1 MLSRTSQAR
10 GARALTAS
18 LVLVATAL
26 PLGATASPVLGP
38 DLDLTAT
45 AWGAGSYSVAKD
57 WPDVA
62 AGPDGWLVPYIRS
75 PDGGP
80 RTLVLAR
87 LTEQATLV
95 DMSPPI
101 AVSDP
106 GLRGPAAVA
115 RGDSAWLVVWV
126 IGEAADA
133 RAWATQVNDAGVAL
147 TPGGFQLPLPAMGEV
162 DVAWDGGGW
171 TVVANTTKGISAVR
185 VQPSGA
191 VSAVVTFGQ
200 KGDGPPAVAHGSD
213 SLLVAS
219 ARADGMLDLHRLTH
233 AADGALVM
241 LSTSTADAQVA
252 DSRRVAVA
260 WNGSEY
266 LVAWPDLRAGTWLYD
281 FNGFKTEPDSDLY
294 AMRVSADGAL
304 PDAPPPGEGPAGF
317 VVSAAWFHQ
326 DSPSVIGTD
335 DGFLVAWRSA
345 QASEIPMWCKAS
357 FEGPC
362 DRSDLMTATVVGTAV
377 TPPGGEVR
385 VDTSWRLTR
394 LVAAPG
400 ESGPMLVWSGWEPD
414 YGWRSDT
421 FARRLDATPLVGDAT
436 PVTVVSAT
444 PNAQVNVA
452 LAVAPAGALAV
463 YSETR
468 GSNGVVEV
476 RYARVG
482 PDGSAVEPDGVL
494 LGTTGPGEP
503 DIGPTA
509 AATFAGT
516 AWVVAWV
523 KAGPPFSIFDTV
535 PGKLMVR
542 RLDVDGATI
551 GEFSPTT
558 PNYEG
563 AHTFD
568 FNPALASSGSGALLV
583 YTDGDTFS
591 EPPGRYLLLDA
602 SGAPV
607 DGATGTV
614 GTLPFGHATHA
625 VAWDGAAYLVASAE
639 EGMVVSTRLIA
650 ADGAPLGPSKALG
663 SATAGNPVFP
673 AAAAAPWGWLIAWN
687 RVVEWNVD
695 SRVRVARLS
704 PDGELLDV
712 DAGWTPPQ
720 TRLISPRLTAA
731 PGGQPLLA
739 WIDATSAEALAV
751 RFGADGLPAE
761 APWTLSEPSW
771 PTREVVVAATGL
783 ESWAV
788 LMSRVSTYGED
799 EAVPGRRAGLRFVGN
814 GGVPPGWEDVESPED
829 PADAGTAGDVS
840 TEPGDTALEPAD
852 VGGPEDVAEAPADAE
867 DSPDGGPIDPSDT
880 TSPDAD
886 KAPDAGAGGP
896 LDAGDASAPLADA
909 GDASTPAADAGAPSR
924 ASESDGGCSSA
935 SGRALGGPVK
945 SAALWLAAVLYALGW
960 HLRRDERRPPA
971 RQ

>member
-1 MLSRTSQAR
+1 MLSRTSQAS

-18 LVLVATAL
+18 LVLFGSAL
-26 PLGATASPVLGP
+26 PLRATASPVLGP

-75 PDGGP
+75 PDGEP

-87 LTEQATLV
+87 LTAQATLV
-95 DMSPPI
+95 DRSPPI
-101 AVSDP
+101 ATSNP
-106 GLRGPAAVA
+106 GLRGPPAVA
-115 RGDSAWLVVWV
+115 RGDAAWLVVWV
-126 IGEAADA
+126 IGEGAEA
-133 RAWATQVNDAGVAL
+133 RSWATQVSDLGVAL

-171 TVVANTTKGISAVR
+171 TVVANTAQGISAVR
-185 VQPSGA
+185 VLPSGA
-191 VSAVVTFGQ
+191 MSAVVTQGQ
-200 KGDGPPAVAHGSD
+200 YGNGPPAVARGSD
-213 SLLVAS
+213 SLLLVAS
-219 ARADGMLDLHRLTH
+219 AREDGRLELHRLTH
-233 AADGALVM
+233 AVDGAPVM

-266 LVAWPDLRAGTWLYD
+266 LVAWPDLRAGNWLYD
-281 FNGFKTEPDSDLY
+281 FNGSKAEPDSDLY
-294 AMRVSADGAL
+294 AMRVSADGAV

-317 VVSAAWFHQ
+317 LVSAAGNHQ
-326 DSPSVIGTD
+326 DSPSVIATD

-345 QASEIPMWCKAS
+345 QASEQPLYCKAS
-357 FEGPC
+357 FDGPC
-362 DRSDLMTATVVGTAV
+362 DRSDLMMATVVGTAV

-385 VDTSWRLTR
+385 VDSSWRLTR

-400 ESGPMLVWSGWEPD
+400 QSGPVLVWSGWEPD
-414 YGWRSDT
+414 YGWWPDT
-421 FARRLDATPLVGDAT
+421 FARRLDATPVVGDAT
-436 PVTVVSAT
+436 PVTVVSAA

-468 GSNGVVEV
+468 GSNGMVEV

-482 PDGSAVEPDGVL
+482 PDGGAVEPDGVL

-523 KAGPPFSIFDTV
+523 QVGPPFSIFDSV
-535 PGKLMVR
+535 PGRLLVR
-542 RLDVDGATI
+542 RLSADGAAL
-551 GEFSPTT
+551 GDFAPTT
-558 PNYEG
+558 PSYEG
-563 AHTFD
+563 EYTYD

-583 YTDGDTFS
+583 YTDGRTLS
-591 EPPGRYLLLDA
+591 GPRGKYLLLDA
-602 SGAPV
+602 SGAPI

-614 GTLPFGHATHA
+614 GTLSFGSAAHA

-639 EGMVVSTRLIA
+639 YGMVLSTRLIA
-650 ADGAPLGPSKALG
+650 ADGAPLGPSKALEA
-663 SATAGNPVFP
+663 ATAGAPVLT
-673 AAAAAPWGWLIAWN
+673 AAAAAPWGWLIAWSSAVN
-687 RVVEWNVD
+687 WNVD
-695 SRVRVARLS
+695 TRVRVARLS

-720 TRLISPRLTAA
+720 TRLVSPWLTAA
-731 PGGQPLLA
+731 PGGQPLLT

-751 RFGADGLPAE
+751 RFGADGLPTE
-761 APWTLSEPSW
+761 APWTLSESSW

-788 LMSRVSTYGED
+788 LMSRVATYGED
-799 EAVPGRRAGLRFVGN
+799 VAVPGRRAGLRFVGS
-814 GGVPPGWEDVESPED
+814 GGLPPGWEDVGGPED
-829 PADAGTAGDVS
+829 TADAGSAGDVS
-840 TEPGDTALEPAD
+840 TGPGDTSGEPAD
-852 VGGPEDVAEAPADAE
+852 VGGAEDATEAPADAM
-867 DSPDGGPIDPSDT
+867 DSADGGPIDPSDA

-886 KAPDAGAGGP
+886 EAPDSGAAGP
-896 LDAGDASAPLADA
+896 IDAGDASA
-909 GDASTPAADAGAPSR
+909 PAADAGAPSG
-924 ASESDGGCSSA
+924 ASGSDGGCSSA
-935 SGRALGGPVK
+935 SGRALGGPAT
-945 SAALWLAAVLYALGW
+945 SAALWLAAVVLCALGPRV
-960 HLRRDERRPPA
+960 RRYERRPPS